1 MATKLNLNY
10 NMRMLKNRKD
20 SKFLDSRQFALR
32 LRVFTIVFFCLVLS
46 SCTGQDQSR
55 IRNNKQKLVLG
66 ADRTNKYLPLLKGKK
81 VGIIA
86 NPTSVVNSVHLVDT
100 LLSLQVDI
108 RCVFAPEHGFR
119 GEAEAGETVVAGV
132 DSKTGVK
139 VFSLY
144 GDHKKPTAESLKGI
158 EILVFDIQDVGAR
171 FYTYINTLQYVMEAA
186 ATYKLPLIVLDRPN
200 PHGNYFDGP
209 ILDTIERSFVGLQQ
223 IPIVHGLTIGEYAK
237 MLNGELWLDDSLQCN
252 LKVISMLNWDR
263 NCIYSLPIP
272 PSPNLPNDRAIRL
285 YPSLC
290 LFEGTN
296 VSLGRGTDLPF
307 QCYGFPNNPNGNFEF
322 NPRSIPGK
330 AKHPP
335 LENTLCKGYDLSK
348 SDLHL
353 PNNRIELKW
362 LIDAWNS
369 YADRS
374 KFFLPFFDKLAGNH
388 ILKQQI
394 SAEWSEEKI
403 RASWEMGLKKYALI
417 RSKYLMYP

>member
-1 MATKLNLNY
+1 M
-10 NMRMLKNRKD
+10 
-20 SKFLDSRQFALR
+20 SRN
-32 LRVFTIVFFCLVLS
+32 TS
-46 SCTGQDQSR
+46 
-55 IRNNKQKLVLG
+55 QKLVLG
-66 ADRTNKYLPLLKGKK
+66 ADQTNNYIPLLKGKR

-86 NPTSVVNSVHLVDT
+86 NPTSVVNNIHLVDT
-100 LLSLQVDI
+100 LLSLHVNVG
-108 RCVFAPEHGFR
+108 CVFAPEHGFR
-119 GEAEAGETVVAGV
+119 GEAEAGETVVAGI

-144 GDHKKPTAESLKGI
+144 GDQKKPTAESLNGI
-158 EILVFDIQDVGAR
+158 EVLVFDIQDVGAR

-186 ATYKLPLIVLDRPN
+186 AKYKLPLIVLDRPN

-209 ILDTIERSFVGLQQ
+209 ILDTAERSFVGLQQ

-237 MLNGELWLDDSLQCN
+237 MLNGEFWLSDSIQCN

-263 NCIYSLPIP
+263 NKIYSLPIP

-285 YPSLC
+285 YPSVC

-307 QCYGFPNNPNGNFEF
+307 QCYGFPNNPNGIFEF
-322 NPRSIPGK
+322 TPHSIPGK

-335 LENTLCKGYDLSK
+335 LENILCKGIDLST

-353 PNNRIELKW
+353 PNQRVELKW
-362 LIDAWNS
+362 LVEAWSS
-369 YADRS
+369 YPDRS

-394 SAEWSEEKI
+394 SAGWSEEKI
-403 RASWEMGLKKYALI
+403 RTSWEAGLKKYGLI

>member
-1 MATKLNLNY
+1 
-10 NMRMLKNRKD
+10 MRMLKNRKD
-20 SKFLDSRQFALR
+20 SKFLDSRQFALW
-32 LRVFTIVFFCLVLS
+32 LRGLAIVFFCLLLS
-46 SCTGQDQSR
+46 SCAGQEQSR
-55 IRNNKQKLVLG
+55 SRSSKQKLVLG

-86 NPTSVVNSVHLVDT
+86 NPTSVVNKVHLVDT

-108 RCVFAPEHGFR
+108 GCVFAPEHGFR
-119 GEAEAGETVVAGV
+119 GEAEAGETVVEGV

-158 EILVFDIQDVGAR
+158 EILLFDIQDVGAR

-186 ATYKLPLIVLDRPN
+186 AKHKLPLIVLDRPN

-209 ILDTIERSFVGLQQ
+209 ILDTIEKSFVGLQQ

-263 NCIYSLPIP
+263 NSIYSLPIP

-322 NPRSIPGK
+322 TPRSIPGK

-348 SDLHL
+348 SDLNL
-353 PNNRIELKW
+353 PMNRIELKW
-362 LIDAWNS
+362 LYDAWNS
-369 YADRS
+369 YADKS

-403 RASWEMGLKKYALI
+403 RASWEKGLNKYALI